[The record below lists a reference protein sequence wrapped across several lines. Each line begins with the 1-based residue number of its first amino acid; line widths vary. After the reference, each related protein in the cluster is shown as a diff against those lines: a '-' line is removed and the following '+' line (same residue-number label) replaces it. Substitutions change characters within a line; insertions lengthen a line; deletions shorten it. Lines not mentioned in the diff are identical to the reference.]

1 MTTLEV
7 DGLVNLLGNL
17 SVSKV
22 SADIP
27 ELSILSNPLD
37 VWRSALATILAG
49 LLDSEATETYKSIQ
63 WPNNIFNGDLSV
75 TLPKLRPGCK
85 AAELSFEIMDK
96 VRSSLGLRY
105 AQGHCYISANNVL
118 KFPMDNGLFDLPLLD
133 SVHLRV
139 FLKLDLVPRLLV
151 PYILDRKDAY
161 GLGPITGDLSNDPKK
176 LVLEFSSPNINSE
189 FQGKH
194 LRSTIVGAFV
204 GRLYESMGWS
214 ITRVNYLGDWGK
226 QIALLYVGWTKFG
239 SQEAYDTDPVGH
251 LLDVY
256 HQIEALFQPEQ
267 AASKQARDEA
277 AKEGKDEGE
286 AQADIESKGIF
297 AERNE
302 AFKKL
307 EEGDKEV
314 KSFWERVRGVM
325 VKDYTSF
332 YERLGI
338 RFDEYSGESQ
348 VSAETMI
355 EVEQMLKE
363 KNITEESAGAWMVDM
378 TKLGARA
385 GHAIV
390 RDRSGSSTYLLRDLA
405 AVLERARKHSF
416 DKMIYVVATDNSVHF
431 SQMFKILEVL
441 DKDLATKVQHVKFS
455 EVSKVAA
462 SLGKGY
468 KPQNIL
474 DKCEEAMA
482 TLSEADADK
491 AALLG
496 NTEQTSKTLATSALL
511 IQELSTRLT
520 TIHAFDTGSMAAFK
534 LGSGVDFQ
542 YWHIKTSTL
551 LSGHTASAT
560 LSDEDFSALED
571 EDQANLLRMLA
582 QYPEVV
588 KATFQS
594 LEPSG
599 VVTYLASVTEQLS
612 DCLDEEEGE
621 ISVTPGLVALLEVTR
636 IVLSNGMRLLGLTP
650 VSELPQQRAD
660 TPIAE

>member
-1 MTTLEV
+1 MATLEV
-7 DGLVNLLGNL
+7 DGLLNLLKDL
-17 SVSKV
+17 SVSGV
-22 SADIP
+22 SADVP
-27 ELSILSNPLD
+27 DTSVLTNPLD
-37 VWRSALATILAG
+37 VWRSALATILADI
-49 LLDSEATETYKSIQ
+49 LEEEAANTYKSIQ

-96 VRSSLGLRY
+96 VRSSLRLRY
-105 AQGHCYISANNVL
+105 ASANDLL
-118 KFPMDNGLFDLPLLD
+118 KFPTDNGLFDLPLLEG
-133 SVHLRV
+133 VHLRV
-139 FLKLDLVPRLLV
+139 FLKLGLVPRLLV
-151 PYILDRKDAY
+151 PYILDRPDTY
-161 GLGPITGDLSNDPKK
+161 GLGPSAGDPGNDPKK

-194 LRSTIVGAFV
+194 LRSTILGAFV
-204 GRLYESMGWS
+204 GRLYESMGWNV
-214 ITRVNYLGDWGK
+214 TRINYLGDWGK

-239 SQEAYDTDPVGH
+239 SQEAYDADPVGH
-251 LLDVY
+251 LLQVY
-256 HQIEALFQPEQ
+256 HQIEGLFQPEQ

-286 AQADIESKGIF
+286 AQAEIESQGIF

-307 EEGDKEV
+307 EEGDEEV
-314 KSFWERVRGVM
+314 KSFWDRVRGVM
-325 VKDYTSF
+325 VKDYTTF

-405 AVLERARKHSF
+405 AVFERWRKHSF
-416 DKMIYVVATDNSVHF
+416 DKMIYVVASDNSVHF
-431 SQMFKILEVL
+431 SQMFKILEAL
-441 DKDLATKVQHVKFS
+441 DKDLAGKVQHVKFS
-455 EVSKVAA
+455 EVSKMTA
-462 SLGKGY
+462 SLGKRY
-468 KPQNIL
+468 KPQDIL
-474 DKCEEAMA
+474 NRCEEAMT
-482 TLSEADADK
+482 TLSEVDADK

-496 NTEQTSKTLATSALL
+496 NPEQTSKALATSALL

-520 TIHAFDTGSMAAFK
+520 TVHAFDTGAMTAFK
-534 LGSGVDFQ
+534 PGLGVDLQ
-542 YWHIKTSTL
+542 YWHTKASSL
-551 LSGHTASAT
+551 LSDRIAIAT
-560 LSDEDFSALED
+560 LSDEDFIDLED
-571 EDQANLLRMLA
+571 EGRANLLRTLA
-582 QYPEVV
+582 QYPEIV
-588 KATFQS
+588 KTTFHS

-599 VVTYLASVTEQLS
+599 VVTYLASVTDQLS

-621 ISVTPGLVALLEVTR
+621 ISFTPALAALLEVTR
-636 IVLSNGMRLLGLTP
+636 IVLSNGMKLLGLTP

>member
-1 MTTLEV
+1 
-7 DGLVNLLGNL
+7 LLL
-17 SVSKV
+17 
-22 SADIP
+22 I
-27 ELSILSNPLD
+27 
-37 VWRSALATILAG
+37 
-49 LLDSEATETYKSIQ
+49 
-63 WPNNIFNGDLSV
+63 
-75 TLPKLRPGCK
+75 
-85 AAELSFEIMDK
+85 
-96 VRSSLGLRY
+96 
-105 AQGHCYISANNVL
+105 ANNVL
-118 KFPMDNGLFDLPLLD
+118 KFPTDSGLFDLPLLD

-151 PYILDRKDAY
+151 PYILDRKDTY
-161 GLGPITGDLSNDPKK
+161 GFASPTNDLSHEPKK
-176 LVLEFSSPNINSE
+176 LILEFSSPNINSE

-194 LRSTIVGAFV
+194 LRSTIAGAFI

-214 ITRVNYLGDWGK
+214 VTRVNYLGDWGK
-226 QIALLYVGWTKFG
+226 QIALLYVGWAKFG
-239 SQEAYDTDPVGH
+239 SQEAYDADPVGH

-286 AQADIESKGIF
+286 AQAEIEGQGIF

-307 EEGDKEV
+307 EEGDEEV
-314 KSFWERVRGVM
+314 KSFWQRVRNVM

-348 VSAETMI
+348 VSAETMT
-355 EVEQMLKE
+355 EVEQLLKE

-405 AVLERARKHSF
+405 AVLERSRKYSF
-416 DKMIYVVATDNSVHF
+416 DKMIYVVASDNSVHF

-441 DKDLATKVQHVKFS
+441 DKDLASKVQHVKFS
-455 EVSKVAA
+455 EVSKMAS

-482 TLSEADADK
+482 TLSEVDADK
-491 AALLG
+491 TALLG
-496 NTEQTSKTLATSALL
+496 NYEQTSKTLATSALL

-520 TIHAFDTGSMAAFK
+520 TVHAFDTGSMAAFK
-534 LGSGVDFQ
+534 LGSGVDLQ
-542 YWHIKTSTL
+542 YWHTKVSTL
-551 LSGHTASAT
+551 LSDHGASAT
-560 LSDEDFSALED
+560 LSDEDFSTVPRGRED
-571 EDQANLLRMLA
+571 NLSVARTIWRCYISRQCHRAAFRLSRRGRRRDQRDTWARRFA
-582 QYPEVV
+582 R
-588 KATFQS
+588 
-594 LEPSG
+594 
-599 VVTYLASVTEQLS
+599 S
-612 DCLDEEEGE
+612 DKNRF
-621 ISVTPGLVALLEVTR
+621 V
-636 IVLSNGMRLLGLTP
+636 
-650 VSELPQQRAD
+650 
-660 TPIAE
+660 